1 MRAGASK
8 LGADQQYDS
17 TLEDAFECATLLEPP
32 GASPL
37 WAALLMSGSR
47 RVRVMPTNSQKH
59 WLIRKHVAFEIH
71 LEDSEYGKTG
81 IPTLRT

>member
-1 MRAGASK
+1 MIQEDIDLVAGGLKGASWRHK

-17 TLEDAFECATLLEPP
+17 TLEDAFECATFLEPP

-47 RVRVMPTNSQKH
+47 RVRHAHELPETLAHSQT
-59 WLIRKHVAFEIH
+59 RRV
-71 LEDSEYGKTG
+71 
-81 IPTLRT
+81 